1 MNTFIANMKH
11 AVRNRETVVIGGGE
25 FQAGELATVID
36 HIEQLQGAA
45 ENSAREDAAAVAAKN
60 RDYPHYLERVEIL
73 LDDVMFRVWVDYE
86 AADASIG
93 VNATAWL
100 VYAHVG
106 DSPADIACYLKES
119 TIKRLEGEAAD
130 YLSGGG

>member
-1 MNTFIANMKH
+1 MLGDTAT
-11 AVRNRETVVIGGGE
+11 A
-25 FQAGELATVID
+25 AGSS
-36 HIEQLQGAA
+36 G
-45 ENSAREDAAAVAAKN
+45 

-86 AADASIG
+86 AADASVG

-119 TIKRLEGEAAD
+119 TIKRLETEAVD
-130 YLSGGG
+130 YLSEGR